1 MATANIN
8 GVRLFYGLRGAGKT
22 PIVLVHGSW
31 DSHADWDLLV
41 PGLAESFRVLTYDRR
56 GHSQSGRLTGQGSIR
71 EDVADLAGLI
81 DHLSL
86 GPAWVVG
93 NSFGA
98 SITLRLAGERPDLL
112 RGVIAHEPPIFA
124 VLANDPVLA
133 PMLEDVGKSV
143 DAVARRIAAGDH
155 VGAAEQFVE
164 TVALGPGTWAQL
176 PDHSRQTFIENAPT
190 FLDEAK
196 DPEQSTFDFEWI
208 ADFSRPLLLTKGGQS
223 PPIFALVVAMLAEAL
238 PDAEV
243 VTFPDAGHIPHVT
256 HPNAY
261 LEAILKFIN
270 SKTHPDR
277 P

>member
-8 GVRLFYGLRGAGKT
+8 GVRLFYGLRGEWET

-176 PDHSRQTFIENAPT
+176 VRRVTIEDAVLRDDKEMLEDLVAAAFNDANRKVEHT
-190 FLDEAK
+190 VQEKL
-196 DPEQSTFDFEWI
+196 SSVT
-208 ADFSRPLLLTKGGQS
+208 GG
-223 PPIFALVVAMLAEAL
+223 LGL
-238 PDAEV
+238 P
-243 VTFPDAGHIPHVT
+243 AG
-256 HPNAY
+256 
-261 LEAILKFIN
+261 LKLPF
-270 SKTHPDR
+270 
-277 P
+277 